1 MSDFR
6 RVEASMSESSE
17 DNMEIISLAA
27 DAIDELDRVIDE
39 LGDEEVLALLRLAK
53 RIRDG
58 QLRYG
63 TLNLRYD
70 TRDWHAERQAELDD
84 ADIYTAYEDTAE
96 ELKARF
102 KTDPAPAPGQR
113 WGISE
118 RSEPGWW
125 LTEAGSEDVP
135 LLFSN
140 EATAVGYCA
149 SLGKDYEVRP
159 YAEGQ

>member
-1 MSDFR
+1 M
-6 RVEASMSESSE
+6 ESSG

-102 KTDPAPAPGQR
+102 KTDPAPAPVR
-113 WGISE
+113 EHLRSGI
-118 RSEPGWW
+118 W
-125 LTEAGSEDVP
+125 LTSGDIPDGAWYMDGARAPLTYVCPYAASKLAVELAGIHQG
-135 LLFSN
+135 
-140 EATAVGYCA
+140 TT
-149 SLGKDYEVRP
+149 YEVRP
-159 YAEGQ
+159 YTEARQ